1 MTIVASLLFVT
12 ALGLSAGTIFLT
24 VRNAMPRIREV
35 VAMEFAGEVAR
46 ERPITCGD
54 MRRRTPATIIA
65 FQVAGRAMGEM
76 RLAA

>member
-46 ERPITCGD
+46 ERRIICGD

-65 FQVAGRAMGEM
+65 FPIAGRAIGEM

>member
-1 MTIVASLLFVT
+1 MTVVASLLFLT

-24 VRNAMPRIREV
+24 LRNAMPRIREV
-35 VAMEFAGEVAR
+35 VAMEFAGKVAR
-46 ERPITCGD
+46 ERRITCGE

-65 FQVAGRAMGEM
+65 FPVAGRAIGEM

>member
-1 MTIVASLLFVT
+1 MTIVASLLFVI
-12 ALGLSAGTIFLT
+12 AFAMSGGAIFLT

-46 ERPITCGD
+46 ERRITCGD

-65 FQVAGRAMGEM
+65 FPVAGRSMGEM